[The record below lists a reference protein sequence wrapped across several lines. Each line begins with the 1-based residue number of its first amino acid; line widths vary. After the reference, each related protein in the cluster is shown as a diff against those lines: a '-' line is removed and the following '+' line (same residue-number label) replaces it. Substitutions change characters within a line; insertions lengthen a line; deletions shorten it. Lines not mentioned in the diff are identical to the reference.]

1 MIGVP
6 REEIRKSLG
15 RNPDQAQQ
23 SNESQCFWQTFNVSQ
38 AFELGV
44 YQIHL
49 ARISRSETLHKVI
62 HSVRR
67 STLVIMPSRL
77 ITLSQHEVRSVC
89 QTFTLLVLCTG

>member
-15 RNPDQAQQ
+15 RNPDQVQQ

-62 HSVRR
+62 HSVHQALDTRNHA
-67 STLVIMPSRL
+67 